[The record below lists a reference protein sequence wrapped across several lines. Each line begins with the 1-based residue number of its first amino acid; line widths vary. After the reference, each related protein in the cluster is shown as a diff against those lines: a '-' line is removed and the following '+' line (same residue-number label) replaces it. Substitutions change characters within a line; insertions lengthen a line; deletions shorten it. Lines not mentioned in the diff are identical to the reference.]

1 MVAGQEMRKDD
12 DFHGLVQSASM
23 ISMIVLVLDV
33 LFWDW
38 DDLKGGFKDFIG
50 VLDSF
55 RGSWMTYL
63 GGLGWHSRGPD
74 TGDLDWYP

>member
-33 LFWDW
+33 LFWTEMIV
-38 DDLKGGFKDFIG
+38 KGTSKT
-50 VLDSF
+50 LL
-55 RGSWMTYL
+55 GSWIPL
-63 GGLGWHSRGPD
+63 GGLG
-74 TGDLDWYP
+74 